1 MPIHVGVVG
10 TVFVDCKGFAAAKYV
25 PLGRNVGS
33 VRFVHGGVGRN
44 VAENIARLG
53 LAVSLASSID
63 KGGVGADVAWRLG
76 AAGVDTSFLA
86 ELDQCGMGMWLAIM
100 DEQGELAG
108 SISQM
113 PNLQG
118 MAELIAQRGP
128 DLMERSTH
136 IALELDLNEAIT
148 KQVLVL
154 AREKNRP
161 VYGLPGNLDVILK
174 APEVLKGL
182 DCFICNHIEAG
193 RICGAEFFESDSG
206 EVLNSLPEFARNR
219 NLKSV
224 VVTLGAGGCV
234 FFDGISGDSGMQPA
248 MKVNVVDTCG
258 AGDAFF
264 SGTVADLARGVPLSQ
279 AVITGTRAA
288 ACTIQS
294 VENSCPALGEMT
306 EMKDKIWAGLA

>member
-25 PLGRNVGS
+25 PLGRNIGS

-63 KGGVGADVAWRLG
+63 KGGVGADVARRLA

-118 MAELIAQRGP
+118 MEELIGQRGP
-128 DLMERSTH
+128 GLMERSTH
-136 IALELDLNEAIT
+136 VALELDLNEAIT
-148 KQVLVL
+148 KKVLVL
-154 AREKNRP
+154 AREKRRP

-174 APEVLKGL
+174 APEVLSGL

-193 RICGAEFFESDSG
+193 RICGAEFFESDPCG
-206 EVLNSLPEFARNR
+206 ILNSLPELARNWD
-219 NLKSV
+219 LKSV
-224 VVTLGAGGCV
+224 VVTLGAGGCAY
-234 FFDGISGDSGMQPA
+234 FDGISGDAGVQPA
-248 MKVNVVDTCG
+248 MKVDVVDTCG

-264 SGTVADLARGVPLSQ
+264 SGTVAGLVSGVPLSQ
-279 AVITGTRAA
+279 AVVTGTRAA

-294 VENSCPALGEMT
+294 IENSCPALGEIAGI
-306 EMKDKIWAGLA
+306 KDQVLTGLA